1 MAFQEDMVEEE
12 VQRTAEVSEPLAC
25 HYVEKFLRRLAR
37 LLNGEELGAMVDSE
51 LEDLE
56 VDADFEL

>member
-1 MAFQEDMVEEE
+1 MVEEE